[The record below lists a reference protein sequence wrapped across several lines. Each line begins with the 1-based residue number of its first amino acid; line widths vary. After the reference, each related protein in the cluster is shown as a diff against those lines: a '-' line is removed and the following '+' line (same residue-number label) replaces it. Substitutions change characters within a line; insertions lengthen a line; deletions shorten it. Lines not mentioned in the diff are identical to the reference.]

1 MKYIF
6 CLLIPFILSAKPT
19 GIERLVDG
27 NKRFVSGDLEHP
39 NLSAE
44 RRKDVAG
51 GQNPFGVIVCCSDS
65 RLPPELIF
73 DQGLG
78 DLFVVRVAGNVIG
91 SLALESIEYAVVHL
105 KASTVLVMGHS
116 ECGAVKAVLE
126 GVTQDIPDIA
136 FLMEPA
142 IKPGE
147 LDASIKAN
155 AIRMAN
161 FVKSRSFIQDNHA
174 EVYAGYY
181 DLKSGELILL
191 EKNPT
196 KEVPAIPLSVK

>member
-1 MKYIF
+1 MQ
-6 CLLIPFILSAKPT
+6 
-19 GIERLVDG
+19 G
-27 NKRFVSGDLEHP
+27 NKRFISGELEHP
-39 NLSAE
+39 NISAE
-44 RRKDVAG
+44 RRKYVAG
-51 GQNPFGVIVCCSDS
+51 GQNPFAVIVCCSDS

-78 DLFVVRVAGNVIG
+78 DIFVIRVAGNVIG
-91 SLALESIEYAVVHL
+91 SLSLETIKYAVAHL
-105 KASTVLVMGHS
+105 KASTVLVIGHS
-116 ECGAVKAVLE
+116 ECGAVQAVLE

-142 IKPGE
+142 MKAGQLE
-147 LDASIKAN
+147 ASIKAN

-161 FVKSRSFIQDNHA
+161 FVKARSFIQENNA

-191 EKNPT
+191 DKENGDKT
-196 KEVPAIPLSVK
+196 KTGPSIPLSLK